1 MDSKADRETIRLLKK
16 VDKTRKD
23 LKVLEAQL
31 NEARIAYGKRRGM
44 GYFSEWNLRNTI
56 AFEQGIEDAADR
68 NDWEKA
74 HA

>member
-1 MDSKADRETIRLLKK
+1 MDKVEDAKCIRILKK
-16 VDKTRKD
+16 VDKARKD
-23 LKVLEAQL
+23 LKTLEAQL

-68 NDWEKA
+68 DAWEKA